1 MAEAGVP
8 MERRKTLKLSLF
20 ILPILLL
27 FSACSASY
35 SVIEKSIGKIDMSA
49 VRDGSFVGDYF
60 LPPVSVKAEVTVR
73 SGRIDSIRLLR
84 HFNGQ
89 GKPAEKIIPVILE
102 KQSVNVDVIAGATHS
117 SLAILKAVEAALKKG
132 RIR

>member
-1 MAEAGVP
+1 MAEARVS
-8 MERRKTLKLSLF
+8 MERVKTLKLSLF

-27 FSACSASY
+27 FSACSATY

-60 LPPVSVKAEVTVR
+60 LPPVSVKAEVMVK
-73 SGRIDSIRLLR
+73 SGRIESIRLLR

-102 KQSVNVDVIAGATHS
+102 KQSVNVDVMAGATHS

-132 RIR
+132 R